1 MSISID
7 RLSIFLTCRLRSS
20 AFRMP
25 VEYST
30 ISIVRS
36 VSVRAASI
44 NRVTSSTVRMVG
56 RRLGTFGYGMSS
68 SRYRRFSVFT
78 KKNRSAERWSLHRS
92 RLEFAVAQQV
102 GLILAEVGLIELVRR
117 PVKMPREPLDGL
129 DVVLNSGLRVVATLE
144 LVQHRLSEMGHRNL
158 LVTQTLPDRSSVPHA

>member
-1 MSISID
+1 
-7 RLSIFLTCRLRSS
+7 
-20 AFRMP
+20 MP

-56 RRLGTFGYGMSS
+56 RRRGHL
-68 SRYRRFSVFT
+68 RIRDVVEQVPPLQRLHEEEPERRDV
-78 KKNRSAERWSLHRS
+78 ELHRP

-102 GLILAEVGLIELVRR
+102 GLILAEVVAIELVRR
-117 PVKMPREPLDGL
+117 AVESASRTARRLGCSTRT
-129 DVVLNSGLRVVATLE
+129 VVLA
-144 LVQHRLSEMGHRNL
+144 
-158 LVTQTLPDRSSVPHA
+158 